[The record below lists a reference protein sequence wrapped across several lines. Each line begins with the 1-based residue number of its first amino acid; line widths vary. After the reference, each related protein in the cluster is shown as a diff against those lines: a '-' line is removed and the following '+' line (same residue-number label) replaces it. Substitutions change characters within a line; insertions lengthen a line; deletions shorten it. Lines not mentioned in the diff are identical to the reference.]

1 MSVYTLPDRPAAAR
15 RAAGAVVF
23 RRSLR
28 GPQLLVIATSE
39 LWDFPRGLVDP
50 GEDEMAVARRE
61 VLEQTGIA
69 TIEFPFDDASQ
80 ETLAWSLGEVTRY
93 YIAETREER
102 VELPESLGDG
112 RPGPDDYQWVSLEG
126 AEDVLPPRL
135 TGVLDWVHRLLKT
148 N

>member
-1 MSVYTLPDRPAAAR
+1 MSVYTLPERPEAAR

-28 GPQLLVIATSE
+28 GPQLLVIASSE
-39 LWDFPRGLVDP
+39 LWDFPRGPVDP
-50 GEDEMAVARRE
+50 GEGEMAVARRE
-61 VLEQTGIA
+61 VLEQTGIS
-69 TIEFPFDDASQ
+69 TIEFPFDDASH
-80 ETLAWSLGEVTRY
+80 ETLAWSIGEVTRY

-112 RPGPDDYQWVSLEG
+112 RPGPDDYQWVSLEA

-135 TGVLDWVHRLLKT
+135 TGVLAWVHRLLIT